1 MLRRRLARRGRSS
14 VRERIFVDRG
24 AVPLAVPTRVL
35 AELHEHARETHPEEC
50 CGLILGRQAGELWRV
65 VRCRNEM
72 TRLHRQ
78 APNDYPRDGREA
90 FHMNEA
96 DVLAAQK
103 LADDEGWRVTGVY
116 HSHADAGP
124 YFSTLD
130 QEFATQP
137 GFPFPGAAQIVISVL
152 EGLVKEVAAFAPD
165 DSPAGF
171 SGRLLTAE
179 AAR

>member
-1 MLRRRLARRGRSS
+1 
-14 VRERIFVDRG
+14 VRERIFVDRDE
-24 AVPLAVPTRVL
+24 VPLAVPARVL

-50 CGLILGRQAGELWRV
+50 CGLILGRNAGELERV

-78 APNDYPRDGREA
+78 DAVTYARDGREA

-96 DVLAAQK
+96 DVLQAQK
-103 LADDEGWRVTGVY
+103 FADAEGYRVTGVY

-130 QEFATQP
+130 QEFASQP
-137 GFPFPGAAQIVISVL
+137 GFPFPNALHIVISVL
-152 EGLVKEVAAFAPD
+152 EGLVKEVAAFAAD
-165 DSPAGF
+165 ESPAGF
-171 SGRLLTAE
+171 TGRLLSAE
-179 AAR
+179 APQ

>member
-1 MLRRRLARRGRSS
+1 
-14 VRERIFVDRG
+14 VRERIFVDRD
-24 AVPLAVPTRVL
+24 AVPLAVPARVL

-50 CGLILGRQAGELWRV
+50 CGLMLGGEAGEWERV

-78 APNDYPRDGREA
+78 NPELHPRDGREA

-96 DVLAAQK
+96 DVLAAQR
-103 LADDEGWRVTGVY
+103 LADEHGWRVTGVY
-116 HSHADAGP
+116 HSHAEAGP

-137 GFPFPGAAQIVISVL
+137 GFPFPGVSHIVVSVL
-152 EGLVKEVAAFAPD
+152 EGRVTEVAAFVPD
-165 DSPAGF
+165 ASPAGF

-179 AAR
+179 APR

>member
-1 MLRRRLARRGRSS
+1 M
-14 VRERIFVDRG
+14 RERIFVDRD
-24 AVPLAVPTRVL
+24 AVPLAVPARVL

-50 CGLILGRQAGELWRV
+50 CGLILGRQAGELERV

-72 TRLHRQ
+72 TRLHRL
-78 APNDYPRDGREA
+78 APDEYPRDGREA

-96 DVLAAQK
+96 DVLAAQQ
-103 LADDEGWRVTGVY
+103 LADREGLLVTGVY

-137 GFPFPGAAQIVISVL
+137 GFPFPGVRHIVISLL
-152 EGLVKEVAAFAPD
+152 EGLVKEVAAFSPD
-165 DSPAGF
+165 ASLAGF

-179 AAR
+179 APQ

>member
-1 MLRRRLARRGRSS
+1 
-14 VRERIFVDRG
+14 VRERIFVDRA
-24 AVPLAVPTRVL
+24 AVPLAVPARVL
-35 AELHEHARETHPEEC
+35 AELHEHAREIHPEEC
-50 CGLILGRQAGELWRV
+50 CGLILGRHAGALDRV

-78 APNDYPRDGREA
+78 DPRAYPRDGREA

-96 DVLAAQK
+96 DVVAAQRF
-103 LADDEGWRVTGVY
+103 ADAEGWLVTGVY

-130 QEFATQP
+130 QEFAQQP
-137 GFPFPGAAQIVISVL
+137 GFPFPGVRHIVISVL
-152 EGLVKEVAAFAPD
+152 EGLVKEVAAFSPD
-165 DSPAGF
+165 ASPAGF

-179 AAR
+179 ALQ

>member
-1 MLRRRLARRGRSS
+1 
-14 VRERIFVDRG
+14 VRERIFADRD
-24 AVPLAVPTRVL
+24 AVPLAVPARAL

-50 CGLILGRQAGELWRV
+50 CGLILGRKPGELTRI

-78 APNDYPRDGREA
+78 APAEYPRDGREA

-96 DVLAAQK
+96 DVLDAQK
-103 LADDEGWRVTGVY
+103 LADAEGWLVTGVY

-137 GFPFPGAAQIVISVL
+137 GFPFPGVHHVVVSVL
-152 EGLVKEVAAFAPD
+152 EGWVKEVAAFVPD
-165 DSPAGF
+165 ASPAGF
-171 SGRLLTAE
+171 IGRLLTAE
-179 AAR
+179 APQ

>member
-1 MLRRRLARRGRSS
+1 M
-14 VRERIFVDRG
+14 RERILVDRD
-24 AVPLAVPTRVL
+24 AVPLAVPARVL
-35 AELHEHARETHPEEC
+35 AELQEHARETHPEEC
-50 CGLILGRQAGELWRV
+50 CGLILGRQAGELERV

-78 APNDYPRDGREA
+78 APQDYPRDGREA

-96 DVLAAQK
+96 DVLHAQK
-103 LADDEGWRVTGVY
+103 LADAQGLRVTGVY

-137 GFPFPGAAQIVISVL
+137 GFPFPEAHHIVISVL
-152 EGLVKEVAAFAPD
+152 EGLVKEVAAFVRA

-171 SGRLLTAE
+171 SGRLLVAE
-179 AAR
+179 ALP

>member
-1 MLRRRLARRGRSS
+1 MRD
-14 VRERIFVDRG
+14 RIFVDRE
-24 AVPLAVPTRVL
+24 AVPWTVPGRVL

-50 CGLILGRQAGELWRV
+50 CGLVLGRKAGELERV

-78 APNDYPRDGREA
+78 APDQYPRDGREA

-96 DVLAAQK
+96 DVLAAQQ
-103 LADDEGWRVTGVY
+103 LADADGWLVTGVY

-130 QEFATQP
+130 QEFATAP
-137 GFPFPGAAQIVISVL
+137 GFPFPGAQHIVISVL
-152 EGLVKEVAAFAPD
+152 EGLVKEVAMFAAD
-165 DSPAGF
+165 ETRAGF

-179 AAR
+179 ELQ